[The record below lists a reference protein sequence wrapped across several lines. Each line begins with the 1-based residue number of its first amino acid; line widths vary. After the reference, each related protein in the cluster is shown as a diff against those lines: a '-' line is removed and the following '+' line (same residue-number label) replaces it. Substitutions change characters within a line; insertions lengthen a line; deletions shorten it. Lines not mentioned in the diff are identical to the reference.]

1 MTRHIRSSRAQITVS
16 GKLIERVRREHKL
29 TTATLAMLSGLED
42 AQVKAIEEGSDS
54 AFVDEAHRIDCARR
68 IALAMGLPDH
78 HFLQM
83 SSSATSGQ
91 RNVRQTILPSSPEQ
105 LPREAWEQLPVA
117 HLKVIAA
124 LRAIDY
130 PSAPEQRRRGSPLV
144 IALGVSLILTGLM
157 LGLAFLH

>member
-1 MTRHIRSSRAQITVS
+1 MTRRNRSSRAQITVP

-83 SSSATSGQ
+83 SSSEASAQ
-91 RNVRQTILPSSPEQ
+91 RNVRQTVLPSSPEW
-105 LPREAWEQLPVA
+105 LPREAWEQLPAA
-117 HLKVIAA
+117 HLRVLAA
-124 LRAIDY
+124 LRAIDN

-144 IALGVSLILTGLM
+144 IALGVSLILTALM
-157 LGLAFLH
+157 LGLVFLR

>member
-1 MTRHIRSSRAQITVS
+1 MTRRNRSSRAQITVP

-83 SSSATSGQ
+83 SSSEASAQ
-91 RNVRQTILPSSPEQ
+91 RNVRQTVLPSSPEW
-105 LPREAWEQLPVA
+105 LPREAWEQLPAA
-117 HLKVIAA
+117 HLRVLAA
-124 LRAIDY
+124 LRAIDN

-144 IALGVSLILTGLM
+144 IALGLSLILTALM
-157 LGLAFLH
+157 LGLAFLR

>member
-1 MTRHIRSSRAQITVS
+1 MTRRIHSSRAQITVP

-78 HFLQM
+78 HFLQIPP
-83 SSSATSGQ
+83 SAARTQ
-91 RNVRQTILPSSPEQ
+91 RIVRQTALSSSPEL
-105 LPREAWEQLPVA
+105 LPRDAWQQLPVA
-117 HLKVIAA
+117 HLKVLDA

-130 PSAPEQRRRGSPLV
+130 PSAPEQRRRGSPLLV
-144 IALGVSLILTGLM
+144 G
-157 LGLAFLH
+157 